1 MMKEY
6 LTEQDL
12 IKYAKGRMSAYALI
26 LSLQNALEAFKTDPQ
41 GQWDNLNKSV
51 QSLQNFVS
59 MVTPELNTDE
69 AKRAVTYVLSSTN
82 LD

>member
-12 IKYAKGRMSAYALI
+12 IKYAKGRMSRMSAYALI

-41 GQWDNLNKSV
+41 GQ
-51 QSLQNFVS
+51 
-59 MVTPELNTDE
+59 
-69 AKRAVTYVLSSTN
+69 
-82 LD
+82 

>member
-26 LSLQNALEAFKTDPQ
+26 SSLQNALEAFKTDPQ
-41 GQWDNLNKSV
+41 GQ
-51 QSLQNFVS
+51 
-59 MVTPELNTDE
+59 
-69 AKRAVTYVLSSTN
+69 
-82 LD
+82 